1 KIGCAETIIEFD
13 IFGYEQEL
21 TAFQK
26 TDYCGNFSFMFDY
39 TSNSSENWV
48 AMYAVERCTLE
59 NIEDCTDADWVE
71 VMTGLSPAIMNNDV
85 TAINGHYRIVKYY
98 QAFSNDILSGTGPQI
113 PFCKVVLHEFE
124 YYALPGIQSIDV

>member
-1 KIGCAETIIEFD
+1 LVNAVMNPANPTGPLGYWFFVPAVVPGDPGSWHFRIGNLPAGHYAFDTKIGCAETIIEFD

-71 VMTGLSPAIMNNDV
+71 VMTGLSPAIMNNGV
-85 TAINGHYRIVKYY
+85 T
-98 QAFSNDILSGTGPQI
+98 
-113 PFCKVVLHEFE
+113 
-124 YYALPGIQSIDV
+124 